1 MKLSIRQ
8 KLLGALGLDLVLLLA
23 LGVFAWTGLGR
34 VKKEASWVAARSLP
48 ILETVDRIER
58 VHSHYRSVQLE
69 FFIVANR
76 ADKDRLELA
85 MGELEAEMDD
95 LLQEARVALAGGED
109 RRTFD
114 RVENAW
120 KRYVEA
126 SHSRFLP
133 AARQGNT
140 GTVQPAISRLNP
152 LYANLEAAALELTV
166 ASEERANASLAVV
179 LDTARRGRLFV
190 LAVTITA
197 LALAAAIGLWLATTM
212 ARRIRRLTSATIAVA
227 GGDLERQVE
236 AAGGDELETLAHNF
250 NEMVARLHAKRQV
263 LEERNAALR
272 HSLETQQRLTDD
284 LVRRKEAEEEAYRAK
299 AAAEAASEAKSFFL
313 ATMSHELRTP
323 LNAILGYAQLLFLE
337 GKVRGDQT
345 NLEELGRIMAA
356 GKHLLSLIG
365 NILDFSKIEQGK
377 LDLGIDAVQVA
388 VLADDVVSI
397 IAPLARENGNRVD
410 LACAPEVGEIRS
422 DAGKLRQ
429 ILFNLLSNASKFTRE
444 GSIELRI
451 EMDRVRDEER
461 VSFRV
466 SDTGI
471 GIAAEDLEKIF
482 LPFGQ
487 ADSGTDRRFDGTGLG
502 LVVSRQLCQ
511 ILGGAIDVVST
522 LGKGSVFSF
531 WLPVLG
537 PESHREPGQES
548 ALLRFSDEGTRTEP
562 RKHRVGRV
570 ETQVDLGES
579 LAVEP

>member
-1 MKLSIRQ
+1 
-8 KLLGALGLDLVLLLA
+8 
-23 LGVFAWTGLGR
+23 
-34 VKKEASWVAARSLP
+34 
-48 ILETVDRIER
+48 
-58 VHSHYRSVQLE
+58 
-69 FFIVANR
+69 
-76 ADKDRLELA
+76 
-85 MGELEAEMDD
+85 
-95 LLQEARVALAGGED
+95 
-109 RRTFD
+109 
-114 RVENAW
+114 
-120 KRYVEA
+120 
-126 SHSRFLP
+126 
-133 AARQGNT
+133 
-140 GTVQPAISRLNP
+140 
-152 LYANLEAAALELTV
+152 
-166 ASEERANASLAVV
+166 
-179 LDTARRGRLFV
+179 
-190 LAVTITA
+190 
-197 LALAAAIGLWLATTM
+197 
-212 ARRIRRLTSATIAVA
+212 
-227 GGDLERQVE
+227 
-236 AAGGDELETLAHNF
+236 
-250 NEMVARLHAKRQV
+250 
-263 LEERNAALR
+263 
-272 HSLETQQRLTDD
+272 
-284 LVRRKEAEEEAYRAK
+284 
-299 AAAEAASEAKSFFL
+299 
-313 ATMSHELRTP
+313 
-323 LNAILGYAQLLFLE
+323 
-337 GKVRGDQT
+337 
-345 NLEELGRIMAA
+345 MAA

-579 LAVEP
+579 LAVEPMR